1 MTEVAIDA
9 GFYQSSVLPFSA
21 QNCVNLYPVNPQNKG
36 SISRG
41 ALFSTPGLQ
50 ELFTVDGP
58 GRGSIKFLRNDD
70 LSVRALI
77 PDVYI
82 VAGTKLFQMTGL
94 TVNPVDLGT
103 IEGTDRVIM
112 ATNGF
117 VISIIVPGGKGY
129 FFDPDVGLAE
139 ITDPVFVA
147 AQAQPG
153 GVTSVVSLNGV
164 FVYTTSKEFFLGSL
178 STEDD
183 KGKGFPALSFATAET
198 KPDDNVRAGVVDNE
212 LHIFGTLTVQRFR
225 ASITGFLFAPIS
237 GATFDRGL
245 IARHSFAEFDDSFF
259 YLGRQ
264 ENGGAAILEASRGR
278 ISTDAIDSVIQSF
291 TQEELE
297 SVFSMTYEED
307 GALFIAFTF
316 PTTTF
321 VYDSTAS
328 RLQQTNIWH
337 ERKSGGS
344 QWRVS
349 DIIDGFNRK
358 IVLDN
363 SVGRIGI
370 MDRDILDEYGENIDR
385 PFSGQ
390 FLTNEGQAFFGDTLE
405 MKTQSGV
412 GTAPIFP
419 AGPDQ
424 DPIIEMSFSDDGGNT
439 FVSGGTRRLG
449 KDGDFNRRQI
459 WERQGRIDYDR
470 VYKFEVK
477 NKVKVALLRMDIT
490 LTGGV

>member
-1 MTEVAIDA
+1 MTNIAIDA

-21 QNCVNLYPVNPQNKG
+21 QNCVNVYPVNPQNKG
-36 SISRG
+36 AISG
-41 ALFSTPGLQ
+41 GSLFSTPGLQ
-50 ELFTVDGP
+50 QLFAVDGV

-70 LSVRALI
+70 ISVRALI
-77 PDVYI
+77 PDIYI
-82 VAGTKLFQMTGL
+82 VAGTKLFQMTSL
-94 TVNPVDLGT
+94 TVNPVDLGV
-103 IEGTDRVIM
+103 IDGTDRVIM

-117 VISIIVPGGKGY
+117 VIAIIVPGGKGY
-129 FFDPDVGLAE
+129 FFDPDTGLTE
-139 ITDPVFVA
+139 ITDPVFA
-147 AQAQPG
+147 SFQAQPG

-164 FVYTTSKEFFLGSL
+164 FVYTTSKEFFIGSL
-178 STEDD
+178 STDN
-183 KGKGFPALSFATAET
+183 KGKDFDGLSFATAEV

-212 LHIFGTLTVQRFR
+212 LLILGTGSVQRFR
-225 ASITGFLFAPIS
+225 ASATGFLFAPVS

-245 IARHSFAEFDDSFF
+245 IARHSFIEFDDSFF
-259 YLGRQ
+259 YLGKQ

-278 ISTDAIDSVIQSF
+278 ISTDAIDSVIQTF

-328 RLQQTNIWH
+328 RLQQANIWH
-337 ERKSGGS
+337 ERKSGGG
-344 QWRVS
+344 QWRVN

-370 MDRDILDEYGENIDR
+370 MDRDILDEYGEDIER
-385 PFSGQ
+385 EFTGA
-390 FLTNEGQAFFGDTLE
+390 FIANEGQAFFGDTLE
-405 MKTQSGV
+405 LKTQAGV
-412 GTAPIFP
+412 GITPTLP
-419 AGPDQ
+419 ANSDQ
-424 DPIIEMSFSDDGGNT
+424 DPVVEMLVSDDGGEE
-439 FVSGGTRRLG
+439 FVSGGTRKLG
-449 KDGDFNRRQI
+449 KQGNFKKRQI
-459 WERQGRIDYDR
+459 WERQGRIDYDY
-470 VYKFEVK
+470 VYRFKTSNAVK
-477 NKVKVALLRMDIT
+477 IAFLRMDIT